1 MTFIIATNNAKKLL
15 ELSRILNP
23 LGIRALSAKEAGVS
37 LGEVEET
44 GETFEENARLKAR
57 AALDKTGMPALADDS
72 GLMVDALNGEPG
84 VYSARYGGEGA
95 TDAQKNEKLLK
106 NMENVPKGKRTAR
119 FVSAICC
126 LFPDGREIMV
136 RGECEGSI
144 AYAPRGEGGFGYD
157 PVFLVGER
165 SYAQLTPEEKDAVSH
180 RGRALRKLSEEL
192 KKVLQGQE

>member
-1 MTFIIATNNAKKLL
+1 MTFIIATNNPKKLV

-37 LGEVEET
+37 LEEVEET
-44 GETFEENARLKAR
+44 GKTFEENARLKAQ
-57 AALDKTGMPALADDS
+57 AALQKTGMPAVADDS

-95 TDAQKNEKLLK
+95 SDAQKNEKLLK
-106 NMENVPKGKRTAR
+106 NMENVPQEKRTAR
-119 FVSAICC
+119 FVSAVCC

-144 AYAPRGEGGFGYD
+144 AYAPKGEGGFGYD
-157 PVFLVGER
+157 PVFLVGQR
-165 SYAQLTPEEKDAVSH
+165 SYAELAPEEKDAVSH

-192 KKVLQGQE
+192 KKVL

>member
-180 RGRALRKLSEEL
+180 RGQALRKLSEEL

>member
-1 MTFIIATNNAKKLL
+1 MTFIIATNNEKKLV

-37 LGEVEET
+37 LEEVEET
-44 GETFEENARLKAR
+44 GITFEENARLKAR
-57 AALDKTGMPALADDS
+57 AALQKTGMPAVADDS

-95 TDAQKNEKLLK
+95 TDTQKNEKLLK
-106 NMENVPKGKRTAR
+106 NMENVPQEERTAR
-119 FVSAICC
+119 FVSAVCC

-144 AYAPRGEGGFGYD
+144 AYAPKGEGGFGYD
-157 PVFLVGER
+157 PIFLVGER
-165 SYAQLTPEEKDAVSH
+165 SYAELAPEEKDAVSH

-192 KKVLQGQE
+192 QKVL

>member
-23 LGIRALSAKEAGVS
+23 LGIRTLSANEAGVS

-180 RGRALRKLSEEL
+180 RGQALRKLSEEL

>member
-1 MTFIIATNNAKKLL
+1 MTFIIATNNEKKLV

-37 LGEVEET
+37 REEVEET
-44 GETFEENARLKAR
+44 GITFEENARLKAR
-57 AALDKTGMPALADDS
+57 AALQKTGMPAVADDS

-95 TDAQKNEKLLK
+95 TDTQKNEKLLK
-106 NMENVPKGKRTAR
+106 NMENVPQEKRTAR
-119 FVSAICC
+119 FVSAVCC

-144 AYAPRGEGGFGYD
+144 AYAPKGEGGFGYD
-157 PVFLVGER
+157 PIFLVGGR
-165 SYAQLTPEEKDAVSH
+165 SYAELAPEEKDAVSH

-192 KKVLQGQE
+192 QKVL

>member
-1 MTFIIATNNAKKLL
+1 MTFIIATNNEKKLV

-37 LGEVEET
+37 LEEVEET
-44 GETFEENARLKAR
+44 GKTFEENARLKAQ
-57 AALDKTGMPALADDS
+57 AALQKTGMPAVADDS

-95 TDAQKNEKLLK
+95 TDTQKNEKLLK
-106 NMENVPKGKRTAR
+106 NMENVPQEKRTAR
-119 FVSAICC
+119 FVSAVCC

-144 AYAPRGEGGFGYD
+144 AYAPKGEGGFGYD
-157 PVFLVGER
+157 PIFLVGER
-165 SYAQLTPEEKDAVSH
+165 SYAELTPEEKDAVSH

-192 KKVLQGQE
+192 QKVL

>member
-1 MTFIIATNNAKKLL
+1 MTFIIATNNEKKLV

-37 LGEVEET
+37 LEEVEET
-44 GETFEENARLKAR
+44 GITFEENARLKAR
-57 AALDKTGMPALADDS
+57 AALQKTGMPAVADDS

-95 TDAQKNEKLLK
+95 TDTQKNEKLLK
-106 NMENVPKGKRTAR
+106 NMENVPQEKRTAR
-119 FVSAICC
+119 FVSAVCC

-144 AYAPRGEGGFGYD
+144 AYAPKGEGGFGYD
-157 PVFLVGER
+157 PIFLVGGR
-165 SYAQLTPEEKDAVSH
+165 SYAELAPEEKDAVSH

-192 KKVLQGQE
+192 QKVL

>member
-1 MTFIIATNNAKKLL
+1 MTFIIATNNEKKLV

-37 LGEVEET
+37 LEEVEET
-44 GETFEENARLKAR
+44 GKTFEENARLKAQ
-57 AALDKTGMPALADDS
+57 AALQKTGMPAVADDS

-95 TDAQKNEKLLK
+95 SDAQKNEKLLK
-106 NMENVPKGKRTAR
+106 NMENVPQEKRTAR
-119 FVSAICC
+119 FVSAVCC

-144 AYAPRGEGGFGYD
+144 AYAPKGEGGFGYD

-165 SYAQLTPEEKDAVSH
+165 SYAELTPKEKDAVSH

-192 KKVLQGQE
+192 KKVL